1 VIIDAEVSSANGTAP
16 IGFGGQVRRRA
27 SNTASRRFESSRS
40 QSPRTGIQAI
50 RMPDAGYK
58 REKAKHIGAGAKAA
72 RVRSA
77 RLLTSAF
84 ANLILA
90 AAEELST
97 AQ

>member
-1 VIIDAEVSSANGTAP
+1 V
-16 IGFGGQVRRRA
+16 
-27 SNTASRRFESSRS
+27 
-40 QSPRTGIQAI
+40 
-50 RMPDAGYK
+50 PDAGYK
-58 REKAKHIGAGAKAA
+58 HEKAEQIGAGGRMAA

-90 AAEELST
+90 AAEELPT

>member
-1 VIIDAEVSSANGTAP
+1 MQGDYGCRSVVSQWNRSYRFRWSGAASCFQHGVAP
-16 IGFGGQVRRRA
+16 LRIKHP
-27 SNTASRRFESSRS
+27 

-50 RMPDAGYK
+50 RVPGAAYEH
-58 REKAKHIGAGAKAA
+58 EKAEHIGADG

-77 RLLTSAF
+77 RLLTCAF

-90 AAEELST
+90 AAEELPT

>member
-1 VIIDAEVSSANGTAP
+1 
-16 IGFGGQVRRRA
+16 
-27 SNTASRRFESSRS
+27 
-40 QSPRTGIQAI
+40 
-50 RMPDAGYK
+50 MPDAGYK

-84 ANLILA
+84 ANRLLA

>member
-1 VIIDAEVSSANGTAP
+1 MDAEVSSANGTAP

-27 SNTASRRFESSRS
+27 SNTASRRFANQSPR

-50 RMPDAGYK
+50 RVPDAGYEH
-58 REKAKHIGAGAKAA
+58 EKAEHIGAGS

-90 AAEELST
+90 AAEELPT

>member
-1 VIIDAEVSSANGTAP
+1 V
-16 IGFGGQVRRRA
+16 
-27 SNTASRRFESSRS
+27 
-40 QSPRTGIQAI
+40 
-50 RMPDAGYK
+50 PDAGYEH
-58 REKAKHIGAGAKAA
+58 EKAEHIGAGAKAA

-84 ANLILA
+84 ANRLLA

>member
-1 VIIDAEVSSANGTAP
+1 MQGDYGCRSVVSQWNRSYRFRWSGAASCFQHGVAP
-16 IGFGGQVRRRA
+16 LC
-27 SNTASRRFESSRS
+27 ESSRP
-40 QSPRTGIQAI
+40 QSPMTGIQAI
-50 RMPDAGYK
+50 RVPDAGYEH
-58 REKAKHIGAGAKAA
+58 EKAEHIGAGS

-90 AAEELST
+90 AAEELPT

>member
-1 VIIDAEVSSANGTAP
+1 V
-16 IGFGGQVRRRA
+16 
-27 SNTASRRFESSRS
+27 
-40 QSPRTGIQAI
+40 
-50 RMPDAGYK
+50 PDAGYEH
-58 REKAKHIGAGAKAA
+58 EKAEHIGAGS